1 MINGFGLEKI
11 GLLAL
16 RKPLSFSILMV
27 IVTLIAAFGVTKLEF
42 SGANIDILRDGSEEI
57 VNYDTLLT
65 NFRDFNNDAV
75 VLIRT
80 KNLATV
86 KGIETYRDIH
96 FEYQFSERVESILS
110 LFSLVTYDEKDGGW
124 GSAVPSE
131 FNSDEEVRA
140 FLEQLVKNIPNAGS
154 LIGDDFNSAVMVVY
168 AKASAV
174 DDKRI
179 RDTIKEFEEIA
190 TEFEDENTNIS
201 IAGQPAIRAGMIH
214 SIVSDLSMLVPL
226 AALFCAVISFLIF
239 RSFYAMALCTLP
251 TVISAIW
258 FLGAMG
264 LLGIELNFLTNI
276 LPVLLIVII
285 FADTLHLYLKWEKLA
300 TTGTDPN
307 EALKKAVTTV
317 GPACGLSSLTTAIA
331 LGSLTFSGN
340 LGLIELGTIG
350 AISILVCFI
359 TVIAGLPLACYW
371 LLKTG
376 FTPKVAA
383 ASRLSAVA
391 KPAIKLM
398 KNRAMIMGISLTL
411 LVVGL
416 YAHASIESRFRL
428 VDYLSA
434 QSQIAESEG
443 YIDKQYSGSTPL
455 FAIFDVDKNFA
466 LLSDENTK
474 PFYKVLNMVNT
485 IFEATSSYSLADFAK
500 EVEKGGGIINESDI
514 DELPRY
520 LTSRFISED
529 KSQILITIFS
539 SANTSAQKIQTMLAK
554 FNVALEK
561 EGMAERVVITGYPIL
576 SGVVAP
582 RLMNNLRISLII
594 AVGLAIAVLMIATRS
609 IRLGFTC
616 LVPNLL
622 PILLV
627 ELVLWLAG
635 IPLNMS
641 ITVALTVA
649 FGIAVD
655 DSIHLVNQFMIN
667 RESGQRG
674 KSAVINALHEVTPAL
689 VSTTII
695 LSAGLAIMLFSSLP
709 ALSVF
714 ALVVILTLIFA
725 LLCDILL
732 LPAHLMALKHK

>member
-11 GLLAL
+11 GLAAL
-16 RKPLSFSILMV
+16 RKPIAFSILMV
-27 IVTLIAAFGVTKLEF
+27 VITLIAAFGVTRLEF

-57 VNYDTLLT
+57 TNYDRLL
-65 NFRDFNNDAV
+65 NEFRDFNNDAV
-75 VLIRT
+75 VLVRS

-86 KGIETYRDIH
+86 EGIETYRDIH

-110 LFSLVTYDEKDGGW
+110 LFSLATYDEKEGGW
-124 GSAVPSE
+124 GTAVPSE
-131 FNSDEEVRA
+131 FKNDEEVRA
-140 FLEQLVKNIPNAGS
+140 FLEQLVKNIPNAS
-154 LIGDDFNSAVMVVY
+154 ALIGDDFNSAVMVVY

-179 RDTIKEFEEIA
+179 RDTVREFEEIA
-190 TEFEDENTNIS
+190 KEFEDENTKIS
-201 IAGQPAIRAGMIH
+201 IAGQPAIRAGMIY
-214 SIVSDLSMLVPL
+214 SIVSDLSLLVPL
-226 AALFCAVISFLIF
+226 AALFCAVLSFVIF
-239 RSFYAMALCTLP
+239 RNFYAMALCTLP
-251 TVISAIW
+251 TVVSAIW
-258 FLGAMG
+258 FLGGMG

-300 TTGTDPN
+300 TTGTDPFV
-307 EALKKAVTTV
+307 ALKDAVRMV

-340 LGLIELGTIG
+340 LGLLELGTIG
-350 AISILVCFI
+350 AISILVCFT

-376 FTPKVAA
+376 FTPKVAS
-383 ASRLSAVA
+383 ASRLSVFAN
-391 KPAIKLM
+391 PAIKM
-398 KNRAMIMGISLTL
+398 IKNRALILGVSLVL

-416 YAHASIESRFRL
+416 FAHGSIESRFRL
-428 VDYLSA
+428 VDYLAA

-443 YIDKQYSGSTPL
+443 YIDKQYSGTTPL
-455 FAIFDVDKNFA
+455 FAIFDVDKNYP
-466 LLSDENTK
+466 LLDERNTK
-474 PFYKVLNMVNT
+474 PFYRVLDIVNT
-485 IFEATSSYSLADFAK
+485 TFEATSSYSLADFAK

-539 SANTSAQKIQTMLAK
+539 SANTSAKQIQTMLVQLD
-554 FNVALEK
+554 VALKK
-561 EGMAERVVITGYPIL
+561 EGLAERVVITGYPIL

-609 IRLGFTC
+609 IRIGFAC

-622 PILLV
+622 PILSV

-655 DSIHLVNQFMIN
+655 DSIHLINQYMIN
-667 RESGQRG
+667 REAGQDG
-674 KSAVINALHEVTPAL
+674 ESSVINALREVTPAL
-689 VSTTII
+689 ISTTVI
-695 LSAGLAIMLFSSLP
+695 LSAGLAIMLFSTLP

-732 LPAHLMALKHK
+732 LPVHLLTLKHK

>member
-11 GLLAL
+11 GLVAL
-16 RKPLSFSILMV
+16 RKPLSFSVLIV
-27 IVTLIAAFGVTKLEF
+27 IVTLIAAFGVTRLEF
-42 SGANIDILRDGSEEI
+42 SGANIDILRDGSVEI
-57 VNYDTLLT
+57 ENYDTLLT

-80 KNLATV
+80 KDLATV

-110 LFSLVTYDEKDGGW
+110 LFSLVTYEEKNGGW
-124 GSAVPSE
+124 GTAVPSE
-131 FNSDEEVRA
+131 FNNDEEVRV
-140 FLEQLVKNIPNAGS
+140 FLEQLVKNIPNAS
-154 LIGDDFNSAVMVVY
+154 ALIADDLNSAVMVVY

-179 RDTIKEFEEIA
+179 RDTVKEFEGIA
-190 TEFEDENTNIS
+190 QEFEDENTKIS
-201 IAGQPAIRAGMIH
+201 IAGQPAIRAGMIY
-214 SIVSDLSMLVPL
+214 SIVSDLSLLVPL
-226 AALFCAVISFLIF
+226 AALFCAVLSFLIF
-239 RSFYAMALCTLP
+239 RNFYAMALCTLP
-251 TVISAIW
+251 TVVSAIW

-300 TTGTDPN
+300 TTGIDPFV
-307 EALKKAVTTV
+307 ALKDAVKMV

-340 LGLIELGTIG
+340 LGLLELGTIG

-359 TVIAGLPLACYW
+359 TVIAGLPLATYW

-376 FTPKVAA
+376 FRPKNAS
-383 ASRLSAVA
+383 ASRLSVLAD
-391 KPAIKLM
+391 PAIKLM
-398 KNRAMIMGISLTL
+398 KNRVVILGTGLAL
-411 LVVGL
+411 LIVGL
-416 YAHASIESRFRL
+416 YAHGSIESRFRL
-428 VDYLSA
+428 VDYLA
-434 QSQIAESEG
+434 TQSQIAESEG
-443 YIDKQYSGSTPL
+443 YIDKQYSGTTPL

-466 LLSDENTK
+466 LLSEENTTA
-474 PFYKVLNMVNT
+474 FYKVLDLVNT
-485 IFEATSSYSLADFAK
+485 TFEATSSYSLADFAK

-539 SANTSAQKIQTMLAK
+539 SANTSAKQIQIMLAK
-554 FNVALEK
+554 LNVVLKK
-561 EGMAERVVITGYPIL
+561 EGLDERVIITGYPVL

-609 IRLGFTC
+609 IRLGFAC

-622 PILLV
+622 PILSV
-627 ELVLWLAG
+627 ELVLWLVG

-667 RESGQRG
+667 REAGQDG
-674 KSAVINALHEVTPAL
+674 ESSVIDALHEVTPAL
-689 VSTTII
+689 VSTTVI
-695 LSAGLAIMLFSSLP
+695 LSAGLAIMLFSTLP

-714 ALVVILTLIFA
+714 ALVVILTLLFA

-732 LPAHLMALKHK
+732 LPAHLLSLKHK

>member
-11 GLLAL
+11 GLVAL

-27 IVTLIAAFGVTKLEF
+27 IVTLIAAFGVTRLEF
-42 SGANIDILRDGSEEI
+42 SGANIDILRDGSVEI
-57 VNYDTLLT
+57 TNYDTLLT

-80 KNLATV
+80 KDLATV

-110 LFSLVTYDEKDGGW
+110 LFSLVTYEEKNGGW
-124 GSAVPSE
+124 GTAVPSE

-140 FLEQLVKNIPNAGS
+140 FLEQLVKNIPNAS
-154 LIGDDFNSAVMVVY
+154 ALIADDLNSAVMVVY

-179 RDTIKEFEEIA
+179 RDTVKEFEEIA
-190 TEFEDENTNIS
+190 REFEDESTKIS
-201 IAGQPAIRAGMIH
+201 IAGQPAIRAGMIY
-214 SIVSDLSMLVPL
+214 SIVSDLSLLVPL
-226 AALFCAVISFLIF
+226 AALFCAVLSFLIF
-239 RSFYAMALCTLP
+239 RNFYAMALCTLP
-251 TVISAIW
+251 TVVSAIW

-300 TTGTDPN
+300 TTGTDPFV
-307 EALKKAVTTV
+307 ALKDAVKMV

-340 LGLIELGTIG
+340 LGLLELGTIG

-359 TVIAGLPLACYW
+359 TVIAGLPLATYW

-376 FTPKVAA
+376 FRPKNAS
-383 ASRLSAVA
+383 ASRLSVLAD
-391 KPAIKLM
+391 PAIKLM
-398 KNRAMIMGISLTL
+398 KNRVVILGAGLAL
-411 LVVGL
+411 LIVGL
-416 YAHASIESRFRL
+416 YAHGSIESRFRL
-428 VDYLSA
+428 VDYLA
-434 QSQIAESEG
+434 TQSQIAESEG
-443 YIDKQYSGSTPL
+443 YIDKQYSGTTPL

-466 LLSDENTK
+466 LLSEENTTA
-474 PFYKVLNMVNT
+474 FYKVLDLVNT
-485 IFEATSSYSLADFAK
+485 TFEATSSYSLADFAK

-520 LTSRFISED
+520 LTSRFISDD

-539 SANTSAQKIQTMLAK
+539 SANTSAKQIQIMLAK
-554 FNVALEK
+554 LNVVLKK
-561 EGMAERVVITGYPIL
+561 EGLDERVIITGYPVL

-609 IRLGFTC
+609 IRLGFAC

-622 PILLV
+622 PILSV
-627 ELVLWLAG
+627 ELVLWLVG

-667 RESGQRG
+667 REAGQDG
-674 KSAVINALHEVTPAL
+674 ESSVIDALHEVTPAL
-689 VSTTII
+689 VSTTVI
-695 LSAGLAIMLFSSLP
+695 LSAGLAIMLFSTLP

-714 ALVVILTLIFA
+714 ALVVILTLVFA

-732 LPAHLMALKHK
+732 LPAHLLSLKHK